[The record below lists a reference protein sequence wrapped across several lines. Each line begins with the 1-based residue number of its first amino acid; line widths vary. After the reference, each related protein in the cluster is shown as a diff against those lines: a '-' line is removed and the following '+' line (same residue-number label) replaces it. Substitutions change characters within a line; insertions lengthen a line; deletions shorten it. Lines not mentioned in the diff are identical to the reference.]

1 MRILKFLRKHLFW
14 TLQSIGWGSLL
25 VFAILIDEEKLSL
38 ISLLKAMVLVF
49 FVGMFSSGLYRWSL
63 NKYTDYKITLR
74 NILKICAFGLLSAI
88 IWTLLSSGIGSLYKR
103 NSSDYE
109 HKQEPATEEKAGV
122 FVKAESD
129 EFEIQINGEAAIL
142 IFGITL
148 FVIWSILYFIIK
160 SLIRNNLNRI
170 ERLRLREKIKGEQLN
185 TLQGHV
191 SSVFIV
197 QVLNRIKALM
207 AIDVKR
213 SRSLLTE
220 LSELLRYSLTKQN
233 IQVIPLIEEIEATK
247 KYVELYQI
255 EYPESLN
262 FSFKDE
268 PELSKLEVP
277 PMLLLNVV
285 EFFLGNNLPGRP
297 FNATM
302 VLDILKVYD
311 TLKISV
317 EVNGEGIDITENDFI
332 KKKMNQ
338 RLNLLFNSNSKLSVD
353 TLQKKIEV
361 EIPSESKELEVF

>member
-1 MRILKFLRKHLFW
+1 MFW
-14 TLQSIGWGSLL
+14 TLQCIGWGSLL
-25 VFAILIDEEKLSL
+25 VFAIAIDEDETSL
-38 ISLLKAMVLVF
+38 ISIVKVTVLVF
-49 FVGMFSSGLYRWSL
+49 IVGIFSSGLYRWFL
-63 NKYTDYKITLR
+63 KKYTNNKITFR

-109 HKQEPATEEKAGV
+109 HKQEPVTEEKAGV

-129 EFEIQINGEAAIL
+129 EFEIQIGGEAAIL

-233 IQVIPLIEEIEATK
+233 VQVIPLIEEIEATK
-247 KYVELYQI
+247 KYIELYQI
-255 EYPESLN
+255 EFPESLN
-262 FSFKDE
+262 FSCKDE
-268 PELSKLEVP
+268 LELSELEVP
-277 PMLLLNVV
+277 PMLLLNIV
-285 EFFLGNNLPGRP
+285 EFFLGNNLPERS
-297 FNATM
+297 FSATM
-302 VLDILKVYD
+302 VLDIVKVD
-311 TLKISV
+311 GALKISV
-317 EVNGEGIDITENDFI
+317 QVNGEGIDITENDFV

-338 RLNLLFNSNSKLSVD
+338 RLILLFNNSSKLSVD

-361 EIPSESKELEVF
+361 EIPSESIKLEVL

>member
-1 MRILKFLRKHLFW
+1 MFW
-14 TLQSIGWGSLL
+14 TLQTIGWGSLL
-25 VFAILIDEEKLSL
+25 MFAIAIDEDELSPF
-38 ISLLKAMVLVF
+38 SLLKVTVMVFLV
-49 FVGMFSSGLYRWSL
+49 GIFSSGLYRWFL
-63 NKYTDYKITLR
+63 KKYTSNKVSTR
-74 NILKICAFGLLSAI
+74 NILKICAFGLLGAI
-88 IWTLLSSGIGSLYKR
+88 IWASLSSAIGFLYKS
-103 NSSDYE
+103 NNPEYE
-109 HKQEPATEEKAGV
+109 INQEPATEEKAE
-122 FVKAESD
+122 FTLKAESD
-129 EFEIQINGEAAIL
+129 EFEIEISGLAFL
-142 IFGITL
+142 LLMGIVL
-148 FVIWSILYFIIK
+148 FSIWSSLYFTIK
-160 SLIRNNLNRI
+160 SLIKSNSNRI
-170 ERLRLREKIKGEQLN
+170 ERLKLREKIKSAQLN

-233 IQVIPLIEEIEATK
+233 IQVIPLIEEIEAIK

-268 PELSKLEVP
+268 QELSKLEVP

-285 EFFLGNNLPGRP
+285 EFFLGNNLPERP

-361 EIPSESKELEVF
+361 EIPSESKKLEVF